1 MKVRKNNKRKAIS
14 IILAAVVMFTTMFC
28 HVSPAEA
35 ATQNDAVAWAK
46 AQIGK
51 GLDYDHVYGN
61 QCVDL
66 IKYYYNYFG
75 VARYAMGNANAYITN
90 NLPPG
95 WTRVY
100 SGYQPGDVAVW
111 KTNHSCNTC
120 GTNSYGHVGIITSV
134 NGSKF
139 SAVNQNFNSKSYC
152 TLNDFNLSALACA
165 IRPGYTNP
173 IPVKPNVTFAE
184 YKQNGV
190 WDTNAELYIKVMNPS
205 KAHVSAVG
213 CYLYDADG
221 KLVKSYSES
230 CSFNTSYV
238 NYTCNFNS
246 DMKYTLTAGTTYKVV
261 LYAVVGGNEYKDTT
275 RSFTTTGSSD
285 KTAPVISDVSVY
297 DISETGYKVKCKAT
311 DNVGVVRV
319 QFPTWTAFQ
328 GQDDLQPEWWE
339 NSKAAGTKDASGCY
353 VYEVKSSDHNGE
365 LGDYTTHIY
374 AYDKAGNWVCYKLPA
389 VTLKKAAVDTPQ
401 PIPAP
406 AETKKPETVNP
417 DERVADGNALASI
430 AEREYN
436 IYKGQAYE
444 NQYGTSPWCCNFV
457 SWCAREAGI
466 TTDVMTSTATVQT
479 MYDTLVNKC
488 GAGIVS
494 SPQRGDLVFYKY
506 TDYDSERYHHIG
518 IMTGSNETVQG
529 NVNNTW
535 WKGTPEAL
543 NNIKQITYVRPAYNG
558 VYVPSGTA
566 YFSSYRVNKVEETN
580 AEVYIKVENP
590 KREKITEVGCSLY
603 DENGNLLKTYAE
615 ECSFTTSYV
624 NYTCNF
630 NSDMGY
636 KLLPETSYQFKL
648 YAVVGGK
655 KLTDSM
661 RSFTTG
667 GSKGEEDKPATA
679 PEEPTAS
686 EEPTAPVKPTASDEP
701 MASKDPAVTENPAG
715 PTVEATKEPMPAEE
729 TVEPGVEATS
739 GPTAGA
745 TKEPMT
751 EPAEKPTAESTIK
764 PAVEE
769 SNEPVADVPARK
781 QAAKPKTNPI
791 MESDDEMDDEP
802 TVVTMQKPNKVTG
815 LKVKS
820 RSKKIYASWRFTSS
834 SKRTGYQLQYA
845 SNRSFTKSKKTI
857 NLGYYTTR
865 RTLKKLKKGKN
876 YYVRVR
882 EYNRAAGMTKYGDWS
897 AVKKVKVR

>member
-1 MKVRKNNKRKAIS
+1 MKYKR
-14 IILAAVVMFTTMFC
+14 
-28 HVSPAEA
+28 EY
-35 ATQNDAVAWAK
+35 Q
-46 AQIGK
+46 
-51 GLDYDHVYGN
+51 YD
-61 QCVDL
+61 
-66 IKYYYNYFG
+66 KYTGF
-75 VARYAMGNANAYITN
+75 V
-90 NLPPG
+90 
-95 WTRVY
+95 
-100 SGYQPGDVAVW
+100 
-111 KTNHSCNTC
+111 K
-120 GTNSYGHVGIITSV
+120 
-134 NGSKF
+134 
-139 SAVNQNFNSKSYC
+139 KSYC
-152 TLNDFNLSALACA
+152 TMNNFNLSALACA
-165 IRPGYTNP
+165 IRPSYTSAPQPNP
-173 IPVKPNVTFAE
+173 TVTFAD
-184 YKQNGV
+184 YNQNGV
-190 WDTNAELYIKVMNPS
+190 WETNAELYIKVMNPS
-205 KAHVSAVG
+205 RAHVSAVG

-221 KLVKSYSES
+221 KLVKSYSEN

-238 NYTCNFNS
+238 NYNCNFNN

-261 LYAVVGGNEYKDTT
+261 LYAVVGGKEYKDTM

-297 DISETGYKVKCKAT
+297 DISETGYKVKCKAD
-311 DNVGVVRV
+311 DNVGVVKV
-319 QFPTWTAFQ
+319 QFPTWTVFQ
-328 GQDDLQPEWWE
+328 GQDDIQPEWWE
-339 NSKAAGTKDASGCY
+339 NSKAAGTKDASGY
-353 VYEVKSSDHNGE
+353 YIYEVKASDHNGE
-365 LGDYTTHIY
+365 LGDYITHIY
-374 AYDKAGNWVCYKLPA
+374 AYDKAGNYVSYNAPS
-389 VTLKKAAVDTPQ
+389 VTLKKAAADTPQ
-401 PIPAP
+401 PAPVP
-406 AETKKPETVNP
+406 AETKRPETEKPGTGDSGTEIP
-417 DERVADGNALASI
+417 DEQAADGNALASI

-436 IYKGQAYE
+436 TYKGQAYA

-466 TTDVMTSTATVQT
+466 TKDVMTSTATVQT
-479 MYDTLVNKC
+479 MYDTLVNTC
-488 GAGIVS
+488 GASIVS

-518 IMTGSNETVQG
+518 IMTGPNETVQG

-535 WKGTPEAL
+535 WKGKPEAL

-566 YFSSYRVNKVEETN
+566 YFSSFNVNKVEETN

-590 KREKITEVGCSLY
+590 KRENVTEVGCSLY
-603 DENGNLLKTYAE
+603 DENGNLLKAYAE

-636 KLLPETSYQFKL
+636 QLSPGTTYQFKL

-661 RSFTTG
+661 RNFTTG
-667 GSKGEEDKPATA
+667 GSKAGEDRPATA
-679 PEEPTAS
+679 PEEPTVP
-686 EEPTAPVKPTASDEP
+686 EEPTASKEPTAPKEP
-701 MASKDPAVTENPAG
+701 DVTENPAG
-715 PTVEATKEPMPAEE
+715 PTAEATNKPMA
-729 TVEPGVEATS
+729 
-739 GPTAGA
+739 
-745 TKEPMT
+745 
-751 EPAEKPTAESTIK
+751 KPTAK
-764 PAVEE
+764 PEVEAPD
-769 SNEPVADVPARK
+769 EPIADEPTRK
-781 QAAKPKTNPI
+781 PAAKPKTNPI

-802 TVVTMQKPNKVTG
+802 TVAEVQKPNKVTG

-882 EYNRAAGMTKYGDWS
+882 EYNREAGMTKYGSWS